1 MKNKRT
7 LILIVVSVLLVA
19 LLTCTFTACLKI
31 GMKAENI
38 KKRLTEY
45 GATVSYERSSPVV
58 VGWQSTSTR
67 IKDIML
73 AQMPLDEEAVDGAE
87 LDADSDE
94 EESEPVNP
102 NVLYIFFC
110 EDKDSMNW
118 VKGKCKSFKED
129 AGNAEL
135 CAEWNIYTYD
145 DDYIVMFGHK
155 DLLKVARQY

>member
-45 GATVSYERSSPVV
+45 GATVSYERSSPIT

-87 LDADSDE
+87 LDVDADE

-110 EDKDSMNW
+110 EDKDSMKW
-118 VKGKCKSFKED
+118 VKGKCDSYKSSD
-129 AGNAEL
+129 DNADL
-135 CAEWNIYTYD
+135 CADWSLYTYD